1 MDTLVKLRER
11 RSVAVDTT
19 EGGKPDKAA
28 VNAVKHTAQDRE
40 LRTLFAVRGDVVVV
54 EFKNQCYYS

>member
-28 VNAVKHTAQDRE
+28 VNAVEHSAQDRQRGRE
-40 LRTLFAVRGDVVVV
+40 VRAGPHGEVPLVICQA
-54 EFKNQCYYS
+54 EQE

>member
-28 VNAVKHTAQDRE
+28 VKAVEHSAQDRQRE
-40 LRTLFAVRGDVVVV
+40 RSSGWSTWRSSSGDL
-54 EFKNQCYYS
+54 SG